1 MQISRLAS
9 CFFLQAQSSSPTS
22 APAAICSISTHF
34 FRATP
39 LFSLKRLAFFKSRPQ
54 ECYFCPLNN
63 PLANPRN
70 CPHGGATS
78 GLRASG
84 GYTLGLAAKAAQ
96 TADTG
101 VTVWRRRIIRF
112 CSPKQNQLARRFP
125 AAPVRFVRLGG
136 GSGCRRVFRLTA
148 GSCCRTRRGSGR
160 GSRSAHGRFGM
171 GRLRCQT
178 GARSRFSQRPDMY
191 PVRRVQA

>member
-1 MQISRLAS
+1 MTAAGRARPRGFVLLCRLRLLPLPKSARRRP
-9 CFFLQAQSSSPTS
+9 SSAFAVPT
-22 APAAICSISTHF
+22 T
-34 FRATP
+34 
-39 LFSLKRLAFFKSRPQ
+39 L
-54 ECYFCPLNN
+54 
-63 PLANPRN
+63 
-70 CPHGGATS
+70 PHGGATS
-78 GLRASG
+78 GFLV
-84 GYTLGLAAKAAQ
+84 LGEYALGWAAKAAQ

-101 VTVWRRRIIRF
+101 ATVWRRRIIRF

-136 GSGCRRVFRLTA
+136 GSGCRRVFRFTV